1 MFEEVGAVGFKA
13 GSMMS
18 RSEPQPRLVNPRLR
32 EKLLG
37 QVGQLTQ
44 ERVGGGEP
52 QSDTGADDERSVDQT
67 GQQEHLGL
75 QLAHEFGLTGSRLEV
90 LAAHD
95 ADADT
100 GTDGDRKSTRLNS
113 SHTDISRMPSSA

>member
-1 MFEEVGAVGFKA
+1 MLTFHPFPGPPKA
-13 GSMMS
+13 ARRNDILG
-18 RSEPQPRLVNPRLR
+18 EINAYLGRLAIWR
-32 EKLLG
+32 
-37 QVGQLTQ
+37 Q

-52 QSDTGADDERSVDQT
+52 QRDTGADNERSVDQA

-75 QLAHEFGLTGSRLEV
+75 QFVHQLGLACSCFEV

-100 GTDGDRKSTRLNS
+100 GADGAQTDDQAGGQSDKS
-113 SHTDISRMPSSA
+113 